1 MTERLAKFIANSG
14 IASRRASEDLI
25 LSGAV
30 SVNGV
35 VVNTPV
41 FFVNDGDR
49 VCVNGKEIKQ
59 NEEIKLYKFHKPLN
73 TMTTTDDPQHRK
85 TIYDVLGDKYKNLK
99 YVGRLD
105 YKTTGLLLMTNNGE
119 LARQLSLPQNHISRT
134 YIATVK
140 SVDDKKLAL
149 ARRGVEIDGIK
160 YRPMKIEVTEKNKLR
175 VTVEEGKKNEI
186 RIVLRYVGSPV
197 LELHRISYGEILL
210 GDLGVGKISEI
221 DRKTLDLIL
230 NKLLSS
236 KQQGKGVSYEK
247 SKKYKKNQG
256 NNSKTSG

>member
-14 IASRRASEDLI
+14 VASRRGGEDLI

-35 VVNTPV
+35 VINTPV
-41 FFVNDGDR
+41 FFVNDGDK
-49 VCVNGKEIKQ
+49 VCVNGTEIKQ
-59 NEEIKLYKFHKPLN
+59 SEEIKLYKFHKPLN
-73 TMTTTDDPQHRK
+73 TMTTTYDPQNRK
-85 TIYDVLGDKYKNLK
+85 TIYDVLGDEYKNLK

-119 LARQLSLPQNHISRT
+119 LARQLSLPKNHIKRT

-140 SVDDKKLAL
+140 SFDNKKLDM
-149 ARRGVEIDGIK
+149 ARHGVEIDGIK
-160 YRPMKIEVTEKNKLR
+160 YRPMKIEVIEKNKLR
-175 VTVEEGKKNEI
+175 VTVEEGKKNEV
-186 RIVLRYVGSPV
+186 RNVLKYVGSPV

-221 DRKTLDLIL
+221 DRKTLDLL
-230 NKLLSS
+230 LKKLLSS
-236 KQQGKGVSYEK
+236 K
-247 SKKYKKNQG
+247 
-256 NNSKTSG
+256 